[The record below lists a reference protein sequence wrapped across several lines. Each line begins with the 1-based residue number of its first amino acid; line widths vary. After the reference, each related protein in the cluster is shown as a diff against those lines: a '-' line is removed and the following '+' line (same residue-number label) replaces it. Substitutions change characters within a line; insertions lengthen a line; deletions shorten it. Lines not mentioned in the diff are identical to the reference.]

1 MYKSPQQSYL
11 CAPMKRQ
18 FIFPLFL
25 SVFLLL
31 LLGGCKSEFEKIRAS
46 GDTELIHKKAFELYE
61 QEEYL
66 RAQTLF
72 ELIIPAYRGRPELE
86 KIYFTYAYTYYY
98 LNKFILSNYYF
109 KTCAVTL
116 PTSSYK
122 EEAEFMVGYSS
133 YNLSPSYR
141 LDQTYSSKAI
151 EEFENFVNTYQQSER
166 VKECNRLIDELRL
179 KMEHKTFNEGLLYFD
194 LRQYQAAIAVF
205 ENLLKDF
212 PETNNAEQIR
222 YLIAKSSY
230 DLAVNSVFTKQ
241 EERYKLSVEFA
252 NDYLGKFKDSKNT
265 NEVQNIYNNSVNKLK
280 SITNGRYQDKST
292 RARS

>member
-1 MYKSPQQSYL
+1 
-11 CAPMKRQ
+11 MKKRL
-18 FIFPLFL
+18 IFPSVFAVLALLFL
-25 SVFLLL
+25 GS
-31 LLGGCKSEFEKIRAS
+31 CKSEYEKIRAS

-98 LNKFILSNYYF
+98 MNKFILANYYF
-109 KTCAVTL
+109 KTFAATF
-116 PTSSYK
+116 PTSEYK
-122 EEAEFMVGYSS
+122 EEAEFMVAYAS
-133 YNLSPSYR
+133 YQLSPSFR
-141 LDQTYSSKAI
+141 LDQTYSAKAI
-151 EEFENFVNTYQQSER
+151 EEFENFVNTYTQSER

-179 KMEHKTFNEGLLYFD
+179 KLEHKTFVEGQLYYD

-222 YLIAKSSY
+222 LLIAKSSY
-230 DLAVNSVFTKQ
+230 EMASNSVFTKQ
-241 EERYKLSVEFA
+241 EERFRKTVGYA
-252 NDYLGKFKDSKNT
+252 QDYLAKFSDSKNK
-265 NEVQNIYNNSVNKLK
+265 NEVQTIYDNSVKNLK
-280 SITNGRYQDKST
+280 SITNGRYQDQST
-292 RARS
+292 RNGS

>member
-1 MYKSPQQSYL
+1 MPIKFKFCMYKSPQQSYL

-109 KTCAVTL
+109 KTFAATF

-122 EEAEFMVGYSS
+122 EEAEFMSAYSH
-133 YNLSPSYR
+133 YQLSPIYR
-141 LDQTYSSKAI
+141 LEQSYSEKAI
-151 EEFENFVNTYQQSER
+151 DGFQLFVNTYPESER
-166 VKECNRLIDELRL
+166 VKEANRFVKRWEDEKLAIENGRWGPFIRFKKKSIKL
-179 KMEHKTFNEGLLYFD
+179 PRVDKKAMSSE
-194 LRQYQAAIAVF
+194 QAAELTLEQVK
-205 ENLLKDF
+205 ELV
-212 PETNNAEQIR
+212 EAEIPD
-222 YLIAKSSY
+222 A
-230 DLAVNSVFTKQ
+230 
-241 EERYKLSVEFA
+241 
-252 NDYLGKFKDSKNT
+252 FKK
-265 NEVQNIYNNSVNKLK
+265 K
-280 SITNGRYQDKST
+280 T
-292 RARS
+292 RAKKKK

>member
-1 MYKSPQQSYL
+1 MYKSSQQPYL

-18 FIFPLFL
+18 LIFPLFL

-31 LLGGCKSEFEKIRAS
+31 LLGSCKSEFEKIRAS

-109 KTCAVTL
+109 KTFAATF

-179 KMEHKTFNEGLLYFD
+179 KMEHKTFNEGQLYFD

-230 DLAVNSVFTKQ
+230 DLAANSVFTKQ
-241 EERYKLSVEFA
+241 EERYKLSVEYA

-265 NEVQNIYNNSVNKLK
+265 KEVQSIYDNSVNKLK
-280 SITNGRYQDKST
+280 SITNGRYQDQST
-292 RARS
+292 RTRS

>member
-1 MYKSPQQSYL
+1 MHKLPQSPYL
-11 CAPMKRQ
+11 CAPMQKRLC
-18 FIFPLFL
+18 FPLYLF
-25 SVFLLL
+25 VFIL

-46 GDTELIHKKAFELYE
+46 GDTQLIHKKAFELYE

-98 LNKFILSNYYF
+98 LNKYVLANYYF
-109 KTCAVTL
+109 KTFATTF
-116 PTSSYK
+116 PTSTFK
-122 EEAEFMVGYSS
+122 EEAEFMVAYSS
-133 YNLSPSYR
+133 YQLSPSFR
-141 LDQTYSSKAI
+141 LDQTYSGKAI
-151 EEFENFVNTYQQSER
+151 EEFETFVNNYPQSER

-179 KMEHKTFNEGLLYFD
+179 KLEHKTFVEGQLYYD

-230 DLAVNSVFTKQ
+230 DLASNSVFTKQ
-241 EERYKLSVEFA
+241 EERYKQAVGYA
-252 NDYLGKFKDSKNT
+252 KDYLSKFSDNKNT
-265 NEVQNIYNNSVNKLK
+265 SEVQSIYNNSVKKLK
-280 SITNGRYQDKST
+280 SLTNGRYQDEST
-292 RARS
+292 GAGS

>member
-1 MYKSPQQSYL
+1 MHKSPQSPYL
-11 CAPMKRQ
+11 CAPMKKRL
-18 FIFPLFL
+18 IFPSFAIII
-25 SVFLLL
+25 VL

-46 GDTELIHKKAFELYE
+46 GDTELIHKKAFDLYE

-98 LNKFILSNYYF
+98 LNKFILANYYF
-109 KTCAVTL
+109 KTFAGTF
-116 PTSSYK
+116 PTSAHK
-122 EEAEFMVGYSS
+122 EEAEFMVAYSS
-133 YNLSPSYR
+133 YQLSPSFR
-141 LDQTYSSKAI
+141 LDQTYSGKAI
-151 EEFENFVNTYQQSER
+151 EEFETFVNNYPQSER

-179 KMEHKTFNEGLLYFD
+179 KLEHKTFIEGQLYYD

-222 YLIAKSSY
+222 LLIAKSSY
-230 DLAVNSVFTKQ
+230 DLASNSIFTKQ
-241 EERYKLSVEFA
+241 EERYLQAVGYAE
-252 NDYLGKFKDSKNT
+252 DYLSKFSDSKN
-265 NEVQNIYNNSVNKLK
+265 NIEVQTIYNNSVKKLK
-280 SITNGRYQDKST
+280 SLTNGRYQDQS
-292 RARS
+292 ARTGS